1 MILLRDLSLA
11 FGGRQLFDG
20 LTWTVRPGERVGLV
34 GPNGAG
40 KTTLLKAIAGEL
52 PLDGGEIIREGNATV
67 GFLRQDTQEHDTSKS
82 PLAEAREAFG
92 DALDLEREAHEIA
105 DKMEAMPDHTSE
117 AYEALVWRMGRV
129 QEQMAMHDVHSIE
142 ARTATV
148 LGGLGFSAEEMERPL
163 STFSGGWRMRV
174 ALARMLL
181 SEPDVLLLDE
191 PTNHLDIESIGWL
204 EGYLKNY
211 PGAVVLVSHDRYFL
225 DRMTNRT
232 AELVRGQIDEY
243 AGNYDFYINER
254 EERRRLWT
262 ARYENQQKEIS
273 EMERFVER
281 FRAKATKA
289 KQAQSRIKALE
300 RMERIPPPPQEAGE
314 IHFRFP
320 DPPPSV
326 RVVAEVSEFSKSYPN
341 EEGGENVVFDRAPRL
356 LVEKGDT
363 IALVGKNGA
372 GKSTLARMLLA
383 QEDFEGSLEI
393 GARVKEAHFA
403 QHQAEAL
410 PRDATVLE
418 ALREKGRGQ
427 SETQLR
433 SLLGAFLFKGDDV
446 FKSVSVLSG
455 GERSR
460 LALARTLLSP
470 ANFLVLDEPTN
481 HLDLASKDVLSE
493 AIRQYT
499 GSVVLISHDRHF
511 LDAVADRVW
520 YAEDRTV
527 RTYQGT
533 YTEAEWQRE
542 QGTAAASL
550 KASGASAAP
559 TKGLAASGH
568 GASGGTQKAIPTKTG
583 GKRTKEEKRR
593 AAEMRQRVS
602 RATRGEE
609 TLDPASLSPD
619 ELAYAID
626 ALEAAV
632 AAKTKEKV
640 DLERKLADPDLYA
653 DAKRFKQTSDAHAK
667 ASDMETHLMSIW
679 ETLAEAALA

>member
-1 MILLRDLSLA
+1 MILLRDLHLA

-40 KTTLLKAIAGEL
+40 KTTLLKTIAGEQ
-52 PLDGGEIIREGNATV
+52 PIDSGEIIREGNASV
-67 GFLRQDTQEHDTSKS
+67 GYLRQETQETDTSRS
-82 PLAEAREAFG
+82 PLEEAREAFG

-105 DKMEAMPDHTSE
+105 DKMEAMPDHTTD

-148 LGGLGFSAEEMERPL
+148 LGGLGFTADEMDRPL
-163 STFSGGWRMRV
+163 ATFSGGWRMRV

-181 SEPDVLLLDE
+181 QEPDVLLLDE

-225 DRMTNRT
+225 DRMTNQT
-232 AELVRGQIDEY
+232 AELVRGQIDAY
-243 AGNYDFYINER
+243 AGNYEFYIAER

-262 ARYENQQKEIS
+262 ARYENQQKEIA
-273 EMERFVER
+273 ETERFIER

-289 KQAQSRIKALE
+289 KQAQSRIKQLE
-300 RMERIPPPPQEAGE
+300 KLERIPPPPQEAGE
-314 IHFRFP
+314 IRFRFP

-341 EEGGENVVFDRAPRL
+341 AEGGTNVVFDHAPRL
-356 LVEKGDT
+356 QVEKGDT

-383 QEDFEGSLEI
+383 QEPFEGTLEI
-393 GARVKEAHFA
+393 GARVQEAHFA

-410 PRDATVLE
+410 PAGVSVLD

-427 SETQLR
+427 SETELR

-470 ANFLVLDEPTN
+470 ANFLVLDEP
-481 HLDLASKDVLSE
+481 H
-493 AIRQYT
+493 
-499 GSVVLISHDRHF
+499 
-511 LDAVADRVW
+511 
-520 YAEDRTV
+520 
-527 RTYQGT
+527 
-533 YTEAEWQRE
+533 
-542 QGTAAASL
+542 
-550 KASGASAAP
+550 
-559 TKGLAASGH
+559 
-568 GASGGTQKAIPTKTG
+568 
-583 GKRTKEEKRR
+583 
-593 AAEMRQRVS
+593 
-602 RATRGEE
+602 
-609 TLDPASLSPD
+609 
-619 ELAYAID
+619 
-626 ALEAAV
+626 
-632 AAKTKEKV
+632 
-640 DLERKLADPDLYA
+640 
-653 DAKRFKQTSDAHAK
+653 
-667 ASDMETHLMSIW
+667 
-679 ETLAEAALA
+679 